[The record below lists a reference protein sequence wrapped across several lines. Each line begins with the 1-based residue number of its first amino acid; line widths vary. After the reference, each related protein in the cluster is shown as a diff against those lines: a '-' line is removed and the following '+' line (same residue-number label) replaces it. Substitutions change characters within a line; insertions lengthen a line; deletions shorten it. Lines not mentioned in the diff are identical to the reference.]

1 HDPCNLGRING
12 IFEDPRQ
19 VLQSTKGL
27 ELIEMKRSRAD
38 SFCCGGG
45 GANVWYQVP
54 EKKKI
59 GVIRVEEAIGT
70 GAETLAVACPFCI
83 TMFEDGAK
91 ALGNEKLAVKDIA
104 EIIAETLPDN

>member
-1 HDPCNLGRING
+1 
-12 IFEDPRQ
+12 
-19 VLQSTKGL
+19 V
-27 ELIEMKRSRAD
+27 IEMDRNRAK

-54 EKKKI
+54 EKRKI
-59 GVIRVEEAIGT
+59 GVIRVEEAMRT

-91 ALGNEKLAVKDIA
+91 ALGNENLRVKDIA
-104 EIIAETLPDN
+104 EIIADGLPDD